1 LSVAKVYIFTFTE
14 YAAVQVLKF
23 QLESSDKLQIDFQRY
38 DVRQD
43 INHIQCSVEVEKTPD
58 SNPHTFEK
66 QSVQNYS
73 IPQHYDLD
81 GLETEKSGSIVPDVR
96 SSRVLNLHDPQP
108 TENSFLNESSQTEP
122 FEDGGDVLLD
132 INNIQCSVDVEGT
145 TPFNYEFSSSLS
157 SIEIEEPSNRYLLSP
172 DLEDIIPPT
181 LEEQCREP
189 VQNPPKPQHWD
200 LDGAQ

>member
-1 LSVAKVYIFTFTE
+1 MAKVYIFTFTE

-43 INHIQCSVEVEKTPD
+43 INHIQCSVDVEKTPD

-81 GLETEKSGSIVPDVR
+81 GLETEKSGGIVPDVR
-96 SSRVLNLHDPQP
+96 SSQP
-108 TENSFLNESSQTEP
+108 PRSPT
-122 FEDGGDVLLD
+122 DGKFV
-132 INNIQCSVDVEGT
+132 SE
-145 TPFNYEFSSSLS
+145 
-157 SIEIEEPSNRYLLSP
+157 
-172 DLEDIIPPT
+172 
-181 LEEQCREP
+181 
-189 VQNPPKPQHWD
+189 
-200 LDGAQ
+200 